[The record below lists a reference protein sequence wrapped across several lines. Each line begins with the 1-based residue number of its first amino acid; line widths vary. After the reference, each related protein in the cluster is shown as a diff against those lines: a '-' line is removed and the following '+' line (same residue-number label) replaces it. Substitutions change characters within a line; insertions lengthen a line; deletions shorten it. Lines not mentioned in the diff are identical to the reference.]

1 MIKVKVIIPTKLLL
15 DPKRMAR
22 AIDNALDGAAL
33 AAKVDL
39 QVPTQTWRDENK
51 ATFTIDKQPG
61 KRIVHTS
68 DKPYIYVDQG
78 TKPHVIRAKN
88 AKRLAFQAHY
98 TPKTSPR
105 WIGSRAGGPSGPMVY
120 TPQVNHPGFEGRAFG
135 ETVAEKWQKELPIV
149 LQRAIDSEVS

>member
-1 MIKVKVIIPTKLLL
+1 MFKVKVIIPKELAL

-39 QVPTQTWRDENK
+39 QVPTQTWKNEHK
-51 ATFTIDKQPG
+51 ANFIIVKQPG
-61 KRIVHTS
+61 KRLVQTS
-68 DKPYIYVDQG
+68 DTPYIYVDQG

-88 AKRLAFQAHY
+88 AKVLAFQANY
-98 TPKTSPR
+98 QAKTSPR

-120 TPQVNHPGFEGRAFG
+120 TPEVHHPGFEGRAFS
-135 ETVAEKWQKELPIV
+135 ETVAEKWQKELPII
-149 LQRAIDSEVS
+149 LQRSVDSEIH

>member
-1 MIKVKVIIPTKLLL
+1 MFKVKVIIPKELAL

-39 QVPTQTWRDENK
+39 NVVQQTWSSKNR
-51 ATFTIDKQPG
+51 ATFIIVKQPG
-61 KRIVHTS
+61 KRLVQTS
-68 DKPYIYVDQG
+68 DTPFVYVDQG

-88 AKRLAFQAHY
+88 VKRLAFQANY
-98 TPKTSPR
+98 TAKTSPR

-120 TPQVNHPGFEGRAFG
+120 TPEVHHPGTEPRLLS
-135 ETVAEKWQKELPIV
+135 ETVAEKWQKELPII
-149 LQRAIDSEVS
+149 LQRAVDAAVS

>member
-1 MIKVKVIIPTKLLL
+1 MFKVKVIIPKELAL
-15 DPKRMAR
+15 DPKRMSR

-39 QVPTQTWRDENK
+39 QVPTQTWSSKNK
-51 ATFTIDKQPG
+51 ATFIIVKQPG

-68 DKPYIYVDQG
+68 DKPYIFVDQG

-88 AKRLAFQAHY
+88 AKTLAFQAHY
-98 TPKTSPR
+98 SPKTSPR

-120 TPQVNHPGFEGRAFG
+120 TPEVHHPGTEPRLLSQ
-135 ETVAEKWQKELPIV
+135 TVAEKWQKELPII
-149 LQRAIDSEVS
+149 LQRSVDSAVS